1 MTPNP
6 ANTRASRTDGEAT
19 RARILQAAGELFGSR
34 GFAETTSKAVAAH
47 AGVDLA
53 SINYHFGSRSGL
65 YKDTMIED
73 LRLLFTFDALRHL
86 LNAQLRASERIIIL
100 MSKFVSQATSAQT
113 NWHLGLLAAEVM
125 APSSH
130 QQVLFQTESAPKL
143 SLVRQL
149 VAEIIGID
157 ADDPVVT
164 RCMFSVGAPCIMML
178 IARRELPGPLHELR
192 HMQPDVL
199 VDHLHRFAM
208 AGLAAIR
215 ASLTPRA
222 DPQP

>member
-1 MTPNP
+1 M
-6 ANTRASRTDGEAT
+6 RKEMY
-19 RARILQAAGELFGSR
+19 L
-34 GFAETTSKAVAAH
+34 K
-47 AGVDLA
+47 
-53 SINYHFGSRSGL
+53 
-65 YKDTMIED
+65 
-73 LRLLFTFDALRHL
+73 
-86 LNAQLRASERIIIL
+86 RII
-100 MSKFVSQATSAQT
+100 Q
-113 NWHLGLLAAEVM
+113 
-125 APSSH
+125 
-130 QQVLFQTESAPKL
+130 L

-149 VAEIIGID
+149 VAEIIDIN

-215 ASLTPRA
+215 ASLSQPA

>member
-6 ANTRASRTDGEAT
+6 ASARTSRTDGEAT

-65 YKDTMIED
+65 YQATLIEAH
-73 LRLLFTFDALRHL
+73 RRLFTVDALS
-86 LNAQLRASERIIIL
+86 QLVHAPLPASERLRIL
-100 MSKFVSQATSAQT
+100 MTQLVSQATS
-113 NWHLGLLAAEVM
+113 
-125 APSSH
+125 
-130 QQVLFQTESAPKL
+130 
-143 SLVRQL
+143 
-149 VAEIIGID
+149 
-157 ADDPVVT
+157 
-164 RCMFSVGAPCIMML
+164 CMFSVGAPCIMML

>member
-1 MTPNP
+1 M
-6 ANTRASRTDGEAT
+6 
-19 RARILQAAGELFGSR
+19 
-34 GFAETTSKAVAAH
+34 AAH

-65 YKDTMIED
+65 YQATLIEAH
-73 LRLLFTFDALRHL
+73 RRLFTVDALS
-86 LNAQLRASERIIIL
+86 QLVHAPLPAPERLRIL
-100 MSKFVSQATSAQT
+100 MTQLVSQATSAQT

-130 QQVLFQTESAPKL
+130 LQVLFQTESAPKL

-192 HMQPDVL
+192 HMQPEVL

-215 ASLTPRA
+215 ASLTPPA